1 MRNKV
6 FIKIIS
12 VLTALLCVF
21 SVVNPVSSAIGSNVD
36 FMTVDSITICE
47 RHGIVEDES
56 IKLTAS
62 LMPET
67 AFESSVKWRSSNE
80 SVVACTEDGVITGKT
95 PGGYAYIY
103 CESRWGDVSD
113 KIKVYC
119 AEKVSHTVRSNLKG
133 YANFIYSAPNPLA
146 FLALHI
152 NLSNILKAIFES
164 FSLISFGFNTAS
176 TVNAAS
182 GAPLAMGKCEIKGK
196 YGSYAYISFK
206 SGEVERDGFIL
217 FSRFE
222 ETAGLYPTLSAKDMN
237 VWGDGI
243 AYNGKTLTTKYN
255 GTVSWKVADDTV
267 AEFNETTGQVT
278 GLKPGVTTITAT
290 TADGLSETC
299 TVHSLYKWP
308 QTWTTQTNR
317 DTYLYRA
324 EGSEYK
330 EDKTLKENKAFIVYG
345 DEGGSDGW
353 AYGKINGTDT
363 WGYIPIS
370 HISTKGTISQY
381 NGLGWIWPVRDVKN
395 GINQTLKARYIT
407 SPYGWRD
414 DKPIKHKG
422 IDITNGISS
431 KVDLAKSADGYE
443 VVSAFAGKVIYVCE
457 DQFKTCGYCV
467 AIRSDKKD
475 PITGK
480 YYVAIYMHLKYI
492 PDIELDEKV
501 SPNQRLGYVGDTGNS
516 DGSHLH
522 FEVNNQNLSYG
533 ETLYY
538 ENEPKKQIVFGCHI
552 NPLFFYMDHYN
563 SNENSEENKDENEN
577 SKDNPEKITINKGC
591 AAMKYR
597 KPLWYGDDIK
607 ESKKP

>member
-1 MRNKV
+1 MKHKV

-12 VLTALLCVF
+12 VLTAILCIF
-21 SVVNPVSSAIGSNVD
+21 SAVNPITTAAVSDAD

-47 RHGIVEDES
+47 RHGIVEGEK

-67 AFESSVKWRSSNE
+67 AFESSVKWRSSDE
-80 SVVACTEDGVITGKT
+80 SVVSCTEDGVITGKT

-103 CESRWGDVSD
+103 CESKWGDVSD

-133 YANFIYSAPNPLA
+133 YVNFIYSAPNPLA

-152 NLSNILKAIFES
+152 NLNNVLKMFFDAL
-164 FSLISFGFNTAS
+164 SLFSFGVNSSS

-182 GAPLAMGKCEIKGK
+182 GSPIAMGKCEIKGK
-196 YGSYAYISFK
+196 ISSYAFISFK
-206 SGEVERDGFIL
+206 SGEFERDGFIL
-217 FSRFE
+217 FSKFE

-243 AYNGKTLTTKYN
+243 AYDGKTLTTKYN

-278 GLKPGVTTITAT
+278 GLKPGVTTITVT

-308 QTWTTQTNR
+308 QTWTTQTNQ

-345 DEGGSDGW
+345 DEGSSDGW
-353 AYGKINGTDT
+353 AYGNISGTET

-370 HISTKGTISQY
+370 HISKKGTVSQY
-381 NGLGWIWPVRDVKN
+381 SGLGWVWPVRDVKN
-395 GINQTLKARYIT
+395 GVAQATKARYIT

-414 DKPIKHKG
+414 TDPARHKG
-422 IDITNGISS
+422 VDITNGVSS
-431 KVDLAKSADGYE
+431 NSDFANSVDGYE
-443 VVSAFAGKVIYVCE
+443 VVSAFAGKVIFVHDNSTGY
-457 DQFKTCGYCV
+457 KSCGNCV
-467 AIRSDKKD
+467 AIRSNEKD

-480 YYVAIYMHLKYI
+480 HYIAIYMHLKSVPIVGMYA
-492 PDIELDEKV
+492 DI
-501 SPNQRLGYVGDTGNS
+501 SANQKIGYVGNTGNS
-516 DGSHLH
+516 GGSHLH

-533 ETLYY
+533 QQTYY
-538 ENEPKKQIVFGCHI
+538 ENNSDKEMVFGSVI
-552 NPLFFYMDHYN
+552 NPLFFYIKYYN
-563 SNENSEENKDENEN
+563 LPESNSDKI
-577 SKDNPEKITINKGC
+577 KINPTC
-591 AAMKYR
+591 DAMNYR

>member
-1 MRNKV
+1 MKNQT

-21 SVVNPVSSAIGSNVD
+21 AVVNPVSSAAISDTD

-47 RHGIVEDES
+47 RHGIVEGEK

-67 AFESSVKWRSSNE
+67 AFESSVKWRSSDE
-80 SVVACTEDGVITGKT
+80 SVVSCTEDGVITGKT
-95 PGGYAYIY
+95 PGGYAYVY
-103 CESRWGDVSD
+103 CESKWGDVSD

-119 AEKVSHTVRSNLKG
+119 AEKVSHTVRSDLKG
-133 YANFIYSAPNPLA
+133 YANFIYSAPDPFA

-152 NLSNILKAIFES
+152 NLNNIIKKFFEAL
-164 FSLISFGFNTAS
+164 SLFSFGVNSAS

-182 GAPLAMGKCEIKGK
+182 SAPLAMGKCEIKGK

-222 ETAGLYPTLSAKDMN
+222 ETAGLYPTLSAKDIN
-237 VWGDGI
+237 VWGDGK
-243 AYNGKTLTTKYN
+243 AYDGKNLKTKYK
-255 GTVSWKVADDTV
+255 GEVTWKVADDTV

-330 EDKTLKENKAFIVYG
+330 ADKALSKNKSFIVYG
-345 DEGGSDGW
+345 DEGGSGGW
-353 AYGKINGTDT
+353 AYGKINGTET

-370 HISTKGTISQY
+370 HISKKGTVSQY
-381 NGLGWIWPVRDVKN
+381 RNLKTTLNGVRVPWIWPVRDTKN
-395 GINQTLKARYIT
+395 GVAQSSTATYVS
-407 SPYGWRD
+407 SPYGKRD
-414 DKPIKHKG
+414 VIGSTMHKG
-422 IDITNGISS
+422 IDITT
-431 KVDLAKSADGYE
+431 GYTGE
-443 VVSAFAGKVIYVCE
+443 IKGYDVVSACSGKVVYVGNNKSS
-457 DQFKTCGYCV
+457 DFGYCLC
-467 AIRSDKKD
+467 IRSDEKD
-475 PITGK
+475 PITGLN
-480 YYVAIYMHLKYI
+480 YVVTYMHLKSPPI
-492 PDIELDEKV
+492 VDRLDNV
-501 SPNQRLGYVGDTGNS
+501 SAGQVLGYVGNTSSNS
-516 DGSHLH
+516 DMGYHLH
-522 FEVNNQNLSYG
+522 FEINCKNSSLNDGSGTRNSYDNLINPIFLFVDKCEIGTSG
-533 ETLYY
+533 DKKKGKIIIDQGSDAVALYY
-538 ENEPKKQIVFGCHI
+538 GA
-552 NPLFFYMDHYN
+552 Y
-563 SNENSEENKDENEN
+563 
-577 SKDNPEKITINKGC
+577 
-591 AAMKYR
+591 
-597 KPLWYGDDIK
+597 WYGDNT
-607 ESKKP
+607 